1 MPVFSFPSEKAP
13 APPSPN
19 WTLEVRSSSPVDQNR
34 STSAAR
40 CSTGRPPLQQD
51 GPLARQGQHQGG
63 EEAGGAGS
71 GDDGRELRRGPCLRR
86 RVDRTGHRPAHMA
99 AAAAAEDGGLVRDGR
114 LRGVHQPDILPGVH
128 TAADHPEGENVLLPH
143 PEDAG
148 GLADQLRRAGL
159 RRELDG
165 LDS

>member
-13 APPSPN
+13 APPLPELDVGGQVQLSRGPEP
-19 WTLEVRSSSPVDQNR
+19 LHVRRPLLHR
-34 STSAAR
+34 AA
-40 CSTGRPPLQQD
+40 PLQQD